1 MQKPTLGTLLD
12 VDIVC
17 WLRKDTLASG
27 TSCLSPAACNNAGK
41 TRDPDLA
48 WSHSEAYGSAWENR
62 NLRSID
68 TYRSCTKGLQK
79 AAYLHLGDCNV
90 KYTKAVKG

>member
-1 MQKPTLGTLLD
+1 MYVPCRNPSTAHT
-12 VDIVC
+12 
-17 WLRKDTLASG
+17 
-27 TSCLSPAACNNAGK
+27 CNDAGK

-68 TYRSCTKGLQK
+68 TYRSCTQGLQK
-79 AAYLHLGDCNV
+79 PAYLHLGDCNV
-90 KYTKAVKG
+90 KYTKAMKC